1 MLDLKKDSWQSYLVA
16 STSLSRKKKKEIKR
30 LAEKACEDA
39 EYNPFNELIEIAT
52 ETEDIIIKNKTITVH
67 KATRSERIAI
77 AKEVAAYVQP
87 KIKSTETEEK
97 SAPTFVIQVQKFGDV
112 TVSETANDGE
122 VTEDGTVKFAEIG

>member
-1 MLDLKKDSWQSYLVA
+1 VA
-16 STSLSRKKKKEIKR
+16 STSLSNKKKKEIRR

-52 ETEDIIIKNKTITVH
+52 ETEDIIIKDKTITVH

-122 VTEDGTVKFAEIG
+122 VTENGTVKFAEMG